1 MEHPDALQRTHAH
14 TREDN
19 EPLSKHSFE
28 SEYIQEK
35 RRKIIEDMIKTNKD
49 IWIVRGF
56 YFIVLLTVI
65 AEIYIVTHFA
75 MRFINW
81 LNS

>member
-1 MEHPDALQRTHAH
+1 
-14 TREDN
+14 
-19 EPLSKHSFE
+19 
-28 SEYIQEK
+28 
-35 RRKIIEDMIKTNKD
+35 MINSNKD

-56 YFIVLLTVI
+56 YLIVLLSVI
-65 AEIYIVTHFA
+65 AEIYIITHFT

>member
-1 MEHPDALQRTHAH
+1 
-14 TREDN
+14 
-19 EPLSKHSFE
+19 
-28 SEYIQEK
+28 
-35 RRKIIEDMIKTNKD
+35 MINSNKD

-81 LNS
+81 LSN